1 SEKQALT
8 LAAEYGKPVT
18 TSLTVPLA
26 YQGEAIGE
34 LRLAPRTPGEAFAP
48 ADLHV
53 LGEVARQAGLAVH
66 AARLAADLQ
75 RARERLVL
83 AREEERLRLRR
94 DLHDG
99 LGPTL

>member
-1 SEKQALT
+1 MGDAARADASLIPDFGFLEDEAYTVTPGHVLT
-8 LAAEYGKPVT
+8 MP
-18 TSLTVPLA
+18 LT
-26 YQGEAIGE
+26 YQGETIGE
-34 LRLAPRTPGEAFAP
+34 LHLAPRTPGEAFAP

-83 AREEERLRLRR
+83 AREE
-94 DLHDG
+94 G
-99 LGPTL
+99 